1 MVKTIRTLS
10 FAVMVSI
17 LIFAIIHLGVSIG
30 IIVRYRKYGD
40 VFRPQIGLSGFNIA
54 ISVFGLLAG
63 IFGIIAAIMAGI
75 TGVFAIASLVSALVI
90 NAKSLSYVSSRFGDH
105 MMNYKNSENSKNIT
119 DRLQYTYTCCG
130 INTWLDWSYVDLN
143 STSPMT
149 TTMEMT
155 TTASIVTSA
164 ADVTETVVPV
174 IRNEP
179 SNVRRKRQETS
190 PYGGIPGLPITFG
203 VFLPKSCCSSDAF
216 LTNSTSDT
224 YCVSNANNVPNK
236 FYQIGCAKQIDVI
249 AGNQAMGFGVINS
262 FMVVLAF
269 VAMPLVMQDLKVIQT
284 KLNDDLFSTTQET
297 CLALCRVQDITKKS
311 KDKMY
316 ILCGCIYQKADP
328 QPTLHIVRLGEKTN
342 EIAKKKIN
350 ILLSDIK
357 TIDYA
362 PVINDKRQQSSL
374 CIDIITTD
382 REFSF
387 LALTSEEKKE
397 FFTNLRKITAH
408 YLKHSRD
415 KPKYLNIPNDDND
428 LIGNTSNLE
437 SLSSRPSL
445 PETWDAITQQ
455 EEQDLTN
462 LMSENDFAIKDAE
475 RFVDMLQQR
484 LTDLD
489 VANVETVMAS
499 EKGAVQLM
507 NMLDK
512 AVEEISKIDGRL
524 GLYEKKLSTVAD
536 AVKIMSRKDSLIQ
549 IETANV
555 QKLTEAL
562 ENLLEM
568 QDFSEDNIQLLQ
580 NSDLTNDN
588 DRTKCIHAATLLTQA
603 LAVQLQPGM
612 EKMSAIRQRRDL
624 LEQTQKAFSLRCKN
638 FLSSKFVFHAQEYG
652 DRFELGG
659 NELPHHGEKVTR
671 PLLPFSPLCQWL
683 KISSPNHF
691 KDVCQAYISQ
701 IRPIY
706 AREIRGFFES
716 AKLGVTRGVVAMPPE
731 KRSVGSVSTLNT
743 IRRDKQHT
751 QSQLSSSIP
760 DYDPFSLRNSTK
772 EFRTRCDKIFQRVL
786 MQIAPVVREEQLFC
800 VNFFNFLEEE
810 TISNENAPDS
820 TESIENFSSS
830 GLKQM
835 LSELFE
841 PFDNEIKTLI
851 SHIKNV
857 DPFTVLYLFVR
868 MSENTIAVQSF
879 GAFLN
884 KLFAGNL
891 ILLKR
896 EVDSYINDVC
906 LRINEYR
913 PVKNR
918 RVGIL
923 PFVNYF
929 ADFTEEAEVIF
940 DKSARA
946 VDLHRVYKNLVAA
959 IFRGIEDCAATMV
972 HDAKTPDSMVR
983 LENYHHMQHIMGIN
997 KLSALENEKQEA
1009 RKHYNT
1015 AKADYE
1021 REYCRFPFER
1031 LHNFFERVDE
1041 LRKRLAK
1048 DEDVQFQSDCSVI
1061 ELRRL
1066 VREHPPKEVKRGLEN
1081 LYKKIEK
1088 HLSENSS
1095 LMQAIWHD
1103 IQTLVL
1109 EEHQRMTKLIELCYP
1124 NSNIQLEF
1132 TVEHLLTFFT
1142 ETAHTSL

>member
-1 MVKTIRTLS
+1 
-10 FAVMVSI
+10 
-17 LIFAIIHLGVSIG
+17 
-30 IIVRYRKYGD
+30 
-40 VFRPQIGLSGFNIA
+40 
-54 ISVFGLLAG
+54 
-63 IFGIIAAIMAGI
+63 
-75 TGVFAIASLVSALVI
+75 
-90 NAKSLSYVSSRFGDH
+90 
-105 MMNYKNSENSKNIT
+105 
-119 DRLQYTYTCCG
+119 
-130 INTWLDWSYVDLN
+130 
-143 STSPMT
+143 
-149 TTMEMT
+149 
-155 TTASIVTSA
+155 
-164 ADVTETVVPV
+164 
-174 IRNEP
+174 
-179 SNVRRKRQETS
+179 
-190 PYGGIPGLPITFG
+190 
-203 VFLPKSCCSSDAF
+203 
-216 LTNSTSDT
+216 
-224 YCVSNANNVPNK
+224 
-236 FYQIGCAKQIDVI
+236 
-249 AGNQAMGFGVINS
+249 
-262 FMVVLAF
+262 
-269 VAMPLVMQDLKVIQT
+269 MQDLKVIQT
-284 KLNDDLFSTTQET
+284 RLNDDLFSATQET
-297 CLALCRVQDITKKS
+297 CLALCRVQDETMVAKK
-311 KDKMY
+311 
-316 ILCGCIYQKADP
+316 ILSALALLLTVYQKADP
-328 QPTLHIVRLGEKTN
+328 QPTLHLVRLGEKTN

-350 ILLSDIK
+350 IILSDIK

-374 CIDIITTD
+374 GIDITTAD
-382 REFSF
+382 REFTF
-387 LALTSEEKKE
+387 LASTSEEKKE
-397 FFTNLRKITAH
+397 FITNLRKITAH

-415 KPKYLNIPNDDND
+415 KPKYLNIPNDDD
-428 LIGNTSNLE
+428 LLGNTQNLE
-437 SLSSRPSL
+437 PLSSRTSL

-462 LMSENDFAIKDAE
+462 LMSEYDFAIKDAE

-555 QKLTEAL
+555 KKLSETL

-568 QDFSEDNIQLLQ
+568 QDFSDDYIKLLQ

-588 DRTKCIHAATLLTQA
+588 DRTMCIEAATLLTQA
-603 LAVQLQPGM
+603 LGVQLQPGM
-612 EKMSAIRQRRDL
+612 EKMAAIRQRRDL

-638 FLSSKFVFHAQEYG
+638 FLSSKFVFHSQEYG
-652 DRFELGG
+652 DPFELGG
-659 NELPHHGEKVTR
+659 NELPRHGEKIIK

-683 KISSPNHF
+683 KVSSPNHF

-706 AREIRGFFES
+706 AKEIHGFFES
-716 AKLGVTRGVVAMPPE
+716 AKLGVTRGVVSMSE
-731 KRSVGSVSTLNT
+731 KGAAGSISTLNT
-743 IRRDKQHT
+743 IRRDKQHN
-751 QSQLSSSIP
+751 QNSSVGGIP
-760 DYDPFSLRNSTK
+760 GYDPFSLRNSTK
-772 EFRTRCDKIFQRVL
+772 EFRTRCDKIFERVL
-786 MQIAPVVREEQLFC
+786 MQIAPAVREEQLFC

-810 TISNENAPDS
+810 TVSGDNAPES

-835 LSELFE
+835 LSDLFE
-841 PFDNEIKTLI
+841 PFDKEIKALI
-851 SHIKNV
+851 THIKNV

-868 MSENTIAVQSF
+868 MSENTIAVQNF

-896 EVDSYINDVC
+896 DVDSYINDICV
-906 LRINEYR
+906 RITEYR

-929 ADFTEEAEVIF
+929 AEFSEEAEVIF

-946 VDLHRVYKNLVAA
+946 VDLHRVYKNLVGA
-959 IFRGIEDCAATMV
+959 IFRGIEECAATMV
-972 HDAKTPDSMVR
+972 HDAKIPDSMIR
-983 LENYHHMQHIMGIN
+983 LENYHQMQHIMGIN

-1009 RKHYNT
+1009 RKHYNA
-1015 AKADYE
+1015 AKAEYE

-1088 HLSENSS
+1088 YLSENSS
-1095 LMQAIWHD
+1095 LTQAIWHD

-1132 TVEHLLTFFT
+1132 TVDHLLAFFT
-1142 ETAHTSL
+1142 ETAHTSP